1 MKKLQ
6 VSQPVI
12 AGWREWVAFPEL
24 GLNRVKAKVDTGART
39 SALHAF
45 NIKRI
50 EHDGAEWISFDT
62 QPVQY
67 AAGPTLSCRA
77 RLKDVRVVTDSG
89 GHREQRFVIET
100 PMKMG
105 KQEWLI
111 ELTLT
116 DRSKMKFR
124 MLIGRHAMHGRL
136 IVDPGKSFL
145 TSRRRK
151 VSKAAQAAK

>member
-1 MKKLQ
+1 MKKLH
-6 VSQPVI
+6 SQQAI
-12 AGWREWVAFPEL
+12 ITGWREWVAFPEL
-24 GLNRVKAKVDTGART
+24 GLKRVKAKIDTGART

-50 EHDGAEWISFDT
+50 QLAGEDWISFDT

-67 AAGPTLSCRA
+67 AAGPTLNCKA
-77 RLKDVRVVTDSG
+77 RLKDIRVVTDSG

-105 KQEWLI
+105 KQEWMI

-124 MLIGRHAMHGRL
+124 MLLGRHAMHGRL
-136 IVDPGKSFL
+136 LVDPGKSFL

-151 VSKAAQAAK
+151 TAKPTK

>member
-1 MKKLQ
+1 MKELQ
-6 VSQPVI
+6 APQPVI

-24 GLNRVKAKVDTGART
+24 DLTRVKAKIDTGART

-50 EHDGAEWISFDT
+50 QHGDEDWVSFDT

-67 AAGPTLSCRA
+67 ATGPTLNCVA
-77 RLKDVRVVTDSG
+77 RLKDIRVVTDSG
-89 GHREQRFVIET
+89 GHREKRFVIET

-105 KQEWLI
+105 KQEWMI

-116 DRSKMKFR
+116 NRSKMKFR
-124 MLIGRHAMHGRL
+124 MLLGRHAMHMHGRL
-136 IVDPGKSFL
+136 LVDPGKSFL

-151 VSKAAQAAK
+151 TQKRTK